1 MPSEVKLLPRFK
13 VGWAMQEMVSA
24 KLQQIRLRKLECQRH
39 IRVLSQKLASNPR
52 DLWTRRELERM
63 EELLAEL
70 EEQEKRLLG
79 EGAEPSGGEENDN
92 AKGENSGS
100 G

>member
-1 MPSEVKLLPRFK
+1 
-13 VGWAMQEMVSA
+13 MQDTVSA

-63 EELLAEL
+63 EELLVEL
-70 EEQEKRLLG
+70 EEQEKQLLG
-79 EGAEPSGGEENDN
+79 EGAELSGGEEDDN

>member
-1 MPSEVKLLPRFK
+1 
-13 VGWAMQEMVSA
+13 MQDTVSA

-63 EELLAEL
+63 GELLVEL
-70 EEQEKRLLG
+70 EEQEKQLLG
-79 EGAEPSGGEENDN
+79 EGAELSGGEEDDN

>member
-1 MPSEVKLLPRFK
+1 
-13 VGWAMQEMVSA
+13 MQETVNV

-39 IRVLSQKLASNPR
+39 IRVLSKKLASNPR
-52 DLWTRRELERM
+52 DLWTRRELKRL

-70 EEQEKRLLG
+70 EEQEKQLLG
-79 EGAEPSGGEENDN
+79 KGAKLSGGEEDGN

>member
-1 MPSEVKLLPRFK
+1 
-13 VGWAMQEMVSA
+13 MQDTVSA

-52 DLWTRRELERM
+52 DFWTRRELERM

-70 EEQEKRLLG
+70 EEQEKQLLG
-79 EGAEPSGGEENDN
+79 EGTEPSGGENDDD

>member
-1 MPSEVKLLPRFK
+1 
-13 VGWAMQEMVSA
+13 MQDTVSA

-63 EELLAEL
+63 EELLVEL
-70 EEQEKRLLG
+70 EEQEKQLLG
-79 EGAEPSGGEENDN
+79 EGAELSGGEEDDN
-92 AKGENSGS
+92 AKGEDSGS